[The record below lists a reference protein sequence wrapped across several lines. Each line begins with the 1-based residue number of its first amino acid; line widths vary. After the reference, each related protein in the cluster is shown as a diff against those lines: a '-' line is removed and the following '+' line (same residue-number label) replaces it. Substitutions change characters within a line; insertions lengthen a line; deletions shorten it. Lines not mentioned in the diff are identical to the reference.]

1 MKSIFR
7 KINHAGLEGLE
18 NPLDYRRVLFVNSL
32 ALVSSAISL
41 SVTILIIFE
50 GLFPQFII
58 TLSGG
63 LLFLLVVYFNYLRY
77 YILARTYFLGLTVA
91 MLTAASFVA
100 LKQGRY
106 NEVENILVAFM
117 AVNYLLYD
125 GKFRYVGFLSI
136 YGVLIW
142 LKFVKQDF
150 SGQSYDLN
158 FYLTIQNVSILCLI
172 IFLFSE
178 AFRKSLLRSFVRLK
192 EKDEL
197 LYSMIDN
204 VPLYIGLVDKSL
216 RYRMVNLNYE
226 KSFGL
231 DRDKIIGSHIKDVL
245 PPNILKT
252 HQPLV
257 EQALEGESPEFL
269 EHTRMPDGSSFYAGG
284 KYMPVYADNGEI
296 VGVSVFVS
304 DVTKLEVA
312 KNKLAT
318 ANTTKDKLFSIVA
331 HDIRGPLDLFDGL
344 LDVSQ
349 KVEISPKD
357 FKKHQEKIKDKLSEL
372 RGTVNTLLDWARTQL
387 DGVNSLPVS
396 TDIEEIVKS
405 NLDLYKE
412 LIDHKKIS
420 VHAKIEP
427 EIKAWVDSNHLKI
440 GVRNILHNA
449 LKFTPAGGDIHLIGL
464 RKNGSIILKV
474 KDTGVG
480 MNLEQV
486 KSILE
491 KELQPSSSGTEG
503 EMGTGLGLSL
513 SLELLEKNNCK
524 VDIDSEPGKGTE
536 VVIEM
541 QVSDKQSFSDN

>member
-18 NPLDYRRVLFVNSL
+18 NPLDYRRVLFINSL
-32 ALVSSAISL
+32 ALLSSAISL
-41 SVTILIIFE
+41 AVTVLIIFE

-63 LLFLLVVYFNYLRY
+63 LLFLLVVYFNHIRY
-77 YILARTYFLGLTVA
+77 YVLARTFFLVLSVVLLT
-91 MLTAASFVA
+91 TISFVA

-106 NEVENILVAFM
+106 NEVENILIGFM

-136 YGVLIW
+136 YSVLIC
-142 LKFVKQDF
+142 LKFVKQHF
-150 SGQSYDLN
+150 SGQPYDLN
-158 FYLTIQNVSILCLI
+158 FYLTIQNVSILCLM

-178 AFRKSLLRSFVRLK
+178 AFRKSLLKSFVRLK

-197 LYSMIDN
+197 LFSMIDN
-204 VPLYIGLVDKSL
+204 VPLFIGLVDRNL
-216 RYRMVNLNYE
+216 HYRMVNLNYE
-226 KSFGL
+226 KSFGME
-231 DRDKIIGSHIKDVL
+231 RDKIIGSHIEDVL

-252 HQPLV
+252 HRPMV

-269 EHTRMPDGSSFYAGG
+269 EHTKMPDGSSFYAGG
-284 KYMPVYADNGEI
+284 KYMPVYSDEGKI
-296 VGVSVFVS
+296 LGVSVFVS

-318 ANTTKDKLFSIVA
+318 ANSTKDKLFSIIA
-331 HDIRGPLDLFDGL
+331 HDIRGPLDLFNGL

-349 KVEISPKD
+349 QAKMSPQD
-357 FKKHQEKIKDKLSEL
+357 FQRHQKRIKEKLSEL
-372 RGTVNTLLDWARTQL
+372 RRTVNTLLDWARTQL

-396 TDIEEIVKS
+396 TDVEEVVQS
-405 NLDLYKE
+405 NLDLYRE
-412 LIDHKKIS
+412 LIDDKDIS
-420 VHAKIEP
+420 VHFEIEP
-427 EIKAWVDSNHLKI
+427 EIKAWIDSNHLKI
-440 GVRNILHNA
+440 GIRNILHNA
-449 LKFTPAGGDIHLIGL
+449 LKFTPAGGDVHLIGS
-464 RKNGSIILKV
+464 RKNGSVILKI

-480 MNLEQV
+480 MGGDQI

-491 KELQPSSSGTEG
+491 KELQPSSSGTAG

-524 VDIDSEPGKGTE
+524 VAIESKPGTGTE
-536 VVIEM
+536 VTIEM
-541 QVSDKQSFSDN
+541 EMSKK

>member
-18 NPLDYRRVLFVNSL
+18 NPLDYRRVLFINSL
-32 ALVSSAISL
+32 ALLSSAISL
-41 SVTILIIFE
+41 AVTVLIIFE
-50 GLFPQFII
+50 GLFPQFIM

-63 LLFLLVVYFNYLRY
+63 LLFLLVVYFNHIRY
-77 YILARTYFLGLTVA
+77 YVLARTFFLVLSVVLLT
-91 MLTAASFVA
+91 TISFVA

-106 NEVENILVAFM
+106 NEVENILIGFM

-136 YGVLIW
+136 YSVLIC
-142 LKFVKQDF
+142 LKFVKQHF
-150 SGQSYDLN
+150 SGQPYDLN
-158 FYLTIQNVSILCLI
+158 FYLTIQNVSILCLM

-178 AFRKSLLRSFVRLK
+178 AFRKSLLKSFVRLK

-197 LYSMIDN
+197 LFSMIDN
-204 VPLYIGLVDKSL
+204 VPLFIGLVDRNL
-216 RYRMVNLNYE
+216 HYRMVNLNYE
-226 KSFGL
+226 KSFGME
-231 DRDKIIGSHIKDVL
+231 RDKIIGSHIEDVL

-252 HQPLV
+252 HRPMV

-269 EHTRMPDGSSFYAGG
+269 EHTKMPDGSSFYAGG
-284 KYMPVYADNGEI
+284 KYMPVYSDEGKI
-296 VGVSVFVS
+296 LGVSVFVS

-318 ANTTKDKLFSIVA
+318 ANSTKDKLFSIIA
-331 HDIRGPLDLFDGL
+331 HDIRGPLDLFNGL

-349 KVEISPKD
+349 QAKMSPKD
-357 FKKHQEKIKDKLSEL
+357 FQRHQKRIKEKLSEL
-372 RGTVNTLLDWARTQL
+372 RRTVNTLLDWARTQL

-396 TDIEEIVKS
+396 TDVEEVVQS
-405 NLDLYKE
+405 NLDLYRE
-412 LIDHKKIS
+412 LIDDKDIS
-420 VHAKIEP
+420 VHFEIEP
-427 EIKAWVDSNHLKI
+427 EIKAWIDSNHLKI
-440 GVRNILHNA
+440 GIRNILHNA
-449 LKFTPAGGDIHLIGL
+449 LKFTPAGGDVHLIGS
-464 RKNGSIILKV
+464 RKNGSVILKI

-480 MNLEQV
+480 MGGDQI

-491 KELQPSSSGTEG
+491 KELQPSSSGTAG

-524 VDIDSEPGKGTE
+524 VAIESKPGTGTE
-536 VVIEM
+536 VTIEM
-541 QVSDKQSFSDN
+541 EMSKK